1 MTTTPAE
8 LLIVDDHLLLAQG
21 LAASLAARGLPYPRI
36 ADPTRTSVFSTI
48 VHGRPD
54 IVLLDVDFGDNRR
67 AGLSLVEEIVD
78 KGCRVI
84 MFTGIND
91 DALYGRC
98 IELGAETVI
107 RKCAA
112 LDAVVDDLERAMH
125 GATIGNDA
133 EKFGWYRAF
142 RTQQTRRASE
152 LAPFVALTQREG
164 EVLALLVDGLTVD
177 EIAERTYVAVST
189 VRSHVRGIFQK
200 LGVHSQLA
208 AVALARRAKW
218 QLPLIAEGAV
228 SR

>member
-21 LAASLAARGLPYPRI
+21 LAASLAARGLPHPRI
-36 ADPTRTSVFSTI
+36 VDPTRASVLST
-48 VHGRPD
+48 VVQYRPD

-67 AGLSLVEEIVD
+67 AGLSLVEEIVET
-78 KGCRVI
+78 GCRVI

-98 IELGAETVI
+98 LELGAEAVI
-107 RKCAA
+107 RKCTA
-112 LDAVVDDLERAMH
+112 LDAVVDDVERAMH
-125 GATIGNDA
+125 GTTIGNDA

-142 RTQQTRRASE
+142 RAQQTKRASE
-152 LAPFVALTQREG
+152 LAPFVALTHRES
-164 EVLALLVDGLTVD
+164 EVLALLVDGHTV
-177 EIAERTYVAVST
+177 EETAERTYVAVST
-189 VRSHVRGIFQK
+189 IRSHVRSIFQK

-208 AVALARRAKW
+208 AVALARRAQW
-218 QLPLIAEGAV
+218 QPPVITGGTV